1 MKDWQ
6 HGHDLEYLK
15 SIEALYSDYNKYSDS
30 PFAKYKKNDIASDL
44 NAGDLYLE
52 DEGSFVVR
60 PVYKTSFITMYP
72 GVNIGKK
79 NVNDIVF
86 TRIRGSKSFIQEKFS
101 RRHID
106 SFCESYG
113 GVWLYHWAED
123 FDARKIIEKTFDYVG
138 SKITTFGEI
147 YAVYYTHI
155 GRNLFP
161 IDHPKIDATEHV
173 SIKKLM
179 DVEGL
184 SIGSIT
190 QKLLALNLDFQ
201 NHYSNYN
208 KKKSW
213 SAISLRGYSDDILR
227 IEKPV
232 EMSKKW
238 QDEHADEDHSLRDT
252 FLREK
257 FPEVDSLL
265 KPFGEVEIH
274 RIRFMKLS
282 PGGGELTR
290 HTDQVD
296 PDSGGSI
303 GKLARLHFPL
313 LTNDAVE
320 FMVWEPSGNKKVVN
334 MKPSEM
340 WFLDTRKPH
349 MVVNGGTTDRLHL
362 VIDVKTNAK
371 LRDVILQ

>member
-44 NAGDLYLE
+44 NTGDLYL
-52 DEGSFVVR
+52 DAEGSFVVR
-60 PVYKTSFITMYP
+60 PVYKPSFITMYTN
-72 GVNIGKK
+72 VNIGKK
-79 NVNDIVF
+79 NVNDVVF
-86 TRIRGSKSFIQEKFS
+86 TKIRGGKSFLEEKFS
-101 RRHID
+101 RQHID
-106 SFCESYG
+106 SFCKTYG

-123 FDARKIIEKTFDYVG
+123 FDTRKIIEQTFNYVG

-147 YAVYYTHI
+147 YAVYYTHV

-173 SIKKLM
+173 SIKKLI
-179 DVEGL
+179 DLEGPT
-184 SIGSIT
+184 IGSIAL
-190 QKLLALNLDFQ
+190 KLLSLKLDFQ

-213 SAISLRGYSDDILR
+213 SAISLRGYSDDVLR
-227 IEKPV
+227 IEKPI
-232 EMSKKW
+232 EMNKKW
-238 QDEHADEDHSLRDT
+238 QDEHADEDQSLRDT
-252 FLREK
+252 YLRKE
-257 FPEVDSLL
+257 FPEIDSLL
-265 KPFGEVEIH
+265 KPFGDIEVH

-303 GKLARLHFPL
+303 GKVARLHFPL
-313 LTNDAVE
+313 LTNDDVE

-334 MKPSEM
+334 MKPGEM

-371 LRDVILQ
+371 LRDFIIQ

>member
-6 HGHDLEYLK
+6 HGYNLDYLK
-15 SIEALYSDYNKYSDS
+15 SVEALYSDYNKYSDS

-44 NAGDLYLE
+44 NTGDLYLE

-60 PVYKTSFITMYP
+60 PVYKPSFITMYP

-86 TRIRGSKSFIQEKFS
+86 TRIRGTESYIENKFS
-101 RRHID
+101 RHHID
-106 SFCESYG
+106 TFCKSYG

-123 FDARKIIEKTFDYVG
+123 FATRKIIEKTFDYVG

-147 YAVYYTHI
+147 FAVYYTHV

-161 IDHPKIDATEHV
+161 VDHPKIDATEHV

-179 DVEGL
+179 NVESL
-184 SIGSIT
+184 AIGSIT

-252 FLREK
+252 FLRDK
-257 FPEVDSLL
+257 FPEIDSLL
-265 KPFGEVEIH
+265 KPFGDVEIH

-313 LTNDAVE
+313 LTNAAVE